1 MRVLLDL
8 TLRDQSFSLAL
19 EEVILRVLAQG
30 TVPPTLR
37 IWRSPRCVVIGHSQ
51 RPEEEADLV
60 ACRRFRIPV
69 LRRPSGGGAVYLH
82 PGSLNFSLFLPL
94 SGPWTGVRSS
104 QALVAGL
111 VAKEVRA
118 SFGLAAE
125 VRDGGVVY
133 VDERKISGS
142 AQLRRHALLHHGT
155 MLLWGDE
162 VPMEEVLLA
171 LGPAYSPSGT
181 PSRPAPVGDLSS
193 LLGRP
198 VAIEE
203 GIRALLR
210 AFRHLGALS
219 LEELTLREWALA
231 SASSRQDACP
241 TGDRQEACPTG
252 DRQDACPTW
261 AETYRDGLGPYPK

>member
-8 TLRDQSFSLAL
+8 TLRDPGFSLAL
-19 EEVILRVLAQG
+19 EEAILRVFAQG
-30 TVPPTLR
+30 MVPPTLR

-60 ACRRFRIPV
+60 ACRRLRIPV

-82 PGSLNFSLFLPL
+82 AGSLNFSFFLPL
-94 SGPWTGVRSS
+94 SGPWTGVRNS

-111 VAKEVRA
+111 VAKEIRA
-118 SFGLAAE
+118 SFGLAASG
-125 VRDGGVVY
+125 RDGGIY
-133 VDERKISGS
+133 VEGRKISGS

-155 MLLWGDE
+155 MLLWRDK

-171 LGPAYSPSGT
+171 LGPTYSPSGT

-203 GIRALLR
+203 GVRALLR
-210 AFRHLGALS
+210 AGRHLGNLS

-231 SASSRQDACP
+231 SAA
-241 TGDRQEACPTG
+241 DRQESPYLG
-252 DRQDACPTW
+252 
-261 AETYRDGLGPYPK
+261 RDLS